1 MPDIIET
8 SSAWLSTDD
17 LAEVRDRVPIVYV
30 VAVPVRLDSI
40 GEVSEIALL
49 LQAMPDGTV
58 SRALVT
64 GRVMFGERIRHALL
78 RHVEKDLGPIAIPRL
93 PANPT
98 PFAVAEF
105 FPDPDVSGYHD
116 PRQHAVS
123 LAYVVTIDGEAVPSQ
138 NSLDLA
144 WITPDEAMSPELRD
158 EMTAGHDRLLRLA
171 LAHVGLLP

>member
-1 MPDIIET
+1 MSDIIET
-8 SSAWLSTDD
+8 SSAWLTSDD

-30 VAVPVRLDSI
+30 DAVPVRLDSI
-40 GEVSEIALL
+40 GEVTEIGLL

-78 RHVEKDLGPIAIPRL
+78 RHVEKDLGPIALPRL

-98 PFAVAEF
+98 PFTVAEF
-105 FPDPDVSGYHD
+105 FPDPEISGYHD

-123 LAYVVTIDGEAVPSQ
+123 LAYVVPIDGEAVPSQ
-138 NSLDLA
+138 KALDLA
-144 WITPDEAMSPELRD
+144 WVTPEEAMSPELRS
-158 EMTAGHDRLLRLA
+158 EMTGGHDRLLRLA